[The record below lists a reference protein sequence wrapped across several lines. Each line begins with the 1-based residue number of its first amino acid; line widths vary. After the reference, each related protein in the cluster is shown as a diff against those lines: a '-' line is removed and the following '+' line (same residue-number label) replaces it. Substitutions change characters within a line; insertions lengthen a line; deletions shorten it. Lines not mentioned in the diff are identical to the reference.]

1 MLRAIFAPPPRGRR
15 WPPPQVQLPGVVYA
29 VPKRKYTVEEHLDFI
44 RWCRGYEGFKNR
56 EGKHYL
62 KELRRERGLTQKQ
75 LAERAGVSQQY
86 VSRIE
91 SNWVNMGP
99 KTVKRFASA
108 LELDPLE
115 LTLIE
120 VLYRDTLK
128 LEEYDN
134 LRGVWVEI
142 EELDVGRW
150 TLREALS
157 RGGRSFYQTWDEY
170 DEEVWE
176 GSGVQ
181 SQDEADRANAAMRRL
196 RERYGVARDSFE
208 DD

>member
-1 MLRAIFAPPPRGRR
+1 M
-15 WPPPQVQLPGVVYA
+15 
-29 VPKRKYTVEEHLDFI
+29 PKRKRTAEEHLEFI
-44 RWCRGYEGFKNR
+44 RWCRELEGFKNR

-75 LAERAGVSQQY
+75 LAERSGVSQQY

-91 SNWVNMGP
+91 SNWVNVGP
-99 KTVKRFASA
+99 KTVRRLASA
-108 LELDPLE
+108 LEMDPLE

-120 VLYRDTLK
+120 VLYRDTLGY
-128 LEEYDN
+128 EEYDY
-134 LRGVWVEI
+134 LRDDYYQV

-157 RGGRSFYQTWDEY
+157 FDRRSFYPIWNEY
-170 DEEVWE
+170 DEEEWV

-181 SQDEADRANAAMRRL
+181 SQEEASRANAVMRRL
-196 RERYGVARDSFE
+196 REHYGADQLPDE
-208 DD
+208 DDW